1 MYTTIIINV
10 DELWLKGK
18 NRKSYFD
25 ALKRHVKDILSSYL
39 EHKWTLKNDQ
49 QRYVIDSEQ
58 GFNDDAISRLCDIP
72 GLHSVLKVRKMPK
85 DVNACIAQVIEDLK
99 VRADIKTFKV
109 QAKRVDKTFPVVSRD
124 LNLQFGGAILKNT
137 HLKVDLHNPDIE
149 LDVKVLNDYIYLSW
163 EKHLGIGGLPVGSS
177 GHIVT
182 LISGG
187 FDSPVA
193 SYLMSRRGTKQTLI
207 FFYAY
212 PFVGEE
218 VKEKIKKISQVLARY
233 QSGLDLYII
242 PFGNF
247 QNYISKNCYEEY
259 RTLFFRK
266 YMMDVASQLCERV
279 GAEAILMGDSLAQV
293 SSQTLTNM
301 SLLDKSCRTLVLR
314 PLVGTNKVDI
324 INMSRKVGTHDISAL
339 PHDDA
344 CSLFAPKHPITKG
357 KAEYFNFFT
366 NENPCLDLIEESL
379 NSAEIFQFNNRL
391 KIHQKK

>member
-25 ALKRHVKDILSSYL
+25 SLRRHVKEVLSSYL

-49 QRYVIDSEQ
+49 QRYVVDCTE
-58 GFNDDAISRLCDIP
+58 GFPDEAISRLCDIP
-72 GLHSVLKVRKMPK
+72 GLHSVLKVRKMEK
-85 DVNACIAQVIEDLK
+85 DINKAIEQVLIDIK
-99 VRADIKTFKV
+99 DRTDIKTFKIHS
-109 QAKRVDKTFPVVSRD
+109 KRVDKSFPVVSSD
-124 LNLQFGGAILKNT
+124 LNRQFAGAILKNT
-137 HLKVDLHNPDIE
+137 HLKVDIHNPDIMI
-149 LDVKVLNDYIYLSW
+149 DVKVLNDYIYLSW
-163 EKHLGIGGLPVGSS
+163 EKFLGIGGLPVGTS

-193 SYLMSRRGTKQTLI
+193 SYLMSRRGAKQTLI

-218 VKEKIKKISQVLARY
+218 VKEKIKSIAQVLARY
-233 QSGLDLYII
+233 QSGLELYII
-242 PFGNF
+242 PFGNI
-247 QNYISKNCYEEY
+247 QSYISKNCYEEY
-259 RTLFFRK
+259 RTLLFRK
-266 YMMDVASQLCERV
+266 YMMDIASSLCDKI

-301 SLLDKSCRTLVLR
+301 ALLDKNCPKLVLR
-314 PLVGTNKVDI
+314 PLVGSNKVDI
-324 INMSRKVGTHDISAL
+324 IKLSRTVGTHDISIL

-344 CSLFAPKHPITKG
+344 CALFAPKHPITKA
-357 KAEYFNFFT
+357 KAEYFNKYSE
-366 NENPCLDLIEESL
+366 ENPCSELIQECLDKSEV
-379 NSAEIFQFNNRL
+379 FQINNRL
-391 KIHQKK
+391 KIYQKK